1 MKIKYNISK
10 KTNTGGNYP
19 VFLSHSNSDAR
30 WGELKDKL
38 IEGGIDVRCD
48 AEIHPGDPDFA
59 EAIKG
64 MIRANDIMVM
74 LLADETFTPW
84 MVYELGLAAGLSK
97 KIILFSFDKVDE
109 KKNHLFEQYGPV
121 IYDVDFLIR
130 EVKNSFFFAELF
142 EYETRELNKSAFLKS
157 CIENI
162 DLCSISFKIPGIE
175 EIPRHVYK
183 FGYILLAISR
193 YEKLVNEDRRTD
205 ICNMTADEI
214 ENGVCEL
221 DGMPCSL
228 CVKQS
233 FEDPTDVILN
243 KILYNTSVDPVAQSL
258 KIILPFNR
266 QRGVTFKCFV
276 DVDNMDYVQDIMT
289 VLEKAGLQGIG
300 LSHSAFGNR
309 IYFMLPQSVMNG
321 LFAVEAP
328 DGFLNNYL
336 CKGAVI

>member
-1 MKIKYNISK
+1 
-10 KTNTGGNYP
+10 
-19 VFLSHSNSDAR
+19 
-30 WGELKDKL
+30 
-38 IEGGIDVRCD
+38 
-48 AEIHPGDPDFA
+48 
-59 EAIKG
+59 
-64 MIRANDIMVM
+64 MVM

-266 QRGVTFKCFV
+266 QRGMEQISNLGSGSDFNKVLKAICQLDCYNMESWKTGSFQLRILQQNYNVTISDESDTVKRNPLLKQQRYFKVSDEIGSQYCFYHLKL
-276 DVDNMDYVQDIMT
+276 DNIRIHIYPNEFEKVIYVTYVGKHLD
-289 VLEKAGLQGIG
+289 L
-300 LSHSAFGNR
+300 R
-309 IYFMLPQSVMNG
+309 
-321 LFAVEAP
+321 
-328 DGFLNNYL
+328 
-336 CKGAVI
+336 